1 MKDTKTAVA
10 TCVAVLFAAVAAFA
24 DDASKLKPIVHHI
37 AAPREY
43 VDLGGEWEMAKYPNK
58 VETYKDADGKD
69 ARRIID
75 PALSEV
81 LAKAQKWT
89 KVTVPGIHEPGNDK
103 QNVYLKRTVDIPGAW
118 IGRRLKLH
126 FERNYQTFLVAV
138 NGVDCGKYRTWGVPT
153 DVDITK
159 GVKAGA
165 NEIVVTIWN
174 DGARRDWKSACD
186 WRPGWSDGQCGIRL
200 PVHLE
205 VMDKVYI
212 ADVIQSAVVNPTN
225 AAGNV
230 FNAIVVVKNDTD
242 AAREVEVKAEVK
254 GEWTAAP
261 QKVTVPAH
269 GAAEAK
275 ISQVWPGV
283 RYWTPDTP
291 NLYFCDVSLAERATP
306 LQGAG
311 NAGESLAPRAVD
323 AFRRRFGFCQVTIA
337 KDRLL
342 FNGNPVMLRRGSSGE
357 GAYDKGDKFRIFAQN
372 RRNGSVGARLWNN
385 WERACDAA
393 DEFGYFFTPVASQ
406 GWGSANRDQE
416 KFWPVYEQHLKEFV
430 EALRHHPCILYWCAS
445 NEFGTIYGG
454 NEGGPKEGPTQ
465 KNQVRVQS
473 KITVFDR
480 GGARPWEACG
490 EVEVGYPVKGNHG
503 PAPIRSYHY
512 PISYCGDGNELP
524 EAAYWYD
531 KGSPVPWQRIAT
543 RDKPTSISED
553 LYHGMAD
560 QHLGMS
566 RFGGDQIYTPE
577 GYAKAMKWAGTTV
590 AEGLY
595 AAGITTWEPWVFWPD
610 RKNNKLYE
618 GRSIHPDYLVALRD
632 FNRSLRSGVAESRT
646 VYLYNQNFRTVEAD
660 FRRTFKMNGHVFA
673 ATNEMVKLTPGC
685 KIEQRLVIP
694 TPVVKAPT
702 KIEVE
707 VMLRGPGPHYAFPM
721 LEKRTFEFTVYPEE
735 KAYDGGAKC
744 ALVAAADS
752 PLAMRGKWTKGVYAL
767 ATEAVD
773 SGAKRIVVAKDLT
786 VAEGRALEEFVED
799 GGRVLILEAGEN
811 GWTPIDLVF
820 RRGVSMAFRRDDTAM
835 PGVGEEMMRVWRG
848 DSALGGASYPK
859 PAEDARILWDCGHKD
874 GLDSFMVGWVYRDEG
889 AYLLCQMP
897 VLSRL
902 DSEPAAGFVLKSVLK
917 EFEREI
923 KVPEKSLYFAGGEE
937 MRETLVKAGIPLTDS
952 FRKAGAVWIDVPTN
966 GLDAATRETLE
977 KAVDKEKTVIVSG
990 LRTDNAT
997 DLLAKWGLSAFLPLA
1012 YESGT
1017 HGYRVDTGVQ
1027 WVTRTD
1033 NIGLFAGICNDDLF
1047 WRKAVG
1053 MDGWGYSC
1061 YSEGR
1066 EPPVIYDRKK
1076 GPTMSAAFAVLAAD
1090 PDSPCRLRTRPAT
1103 VAEAPL
1109 GDEGARIVFTTLDL
1123 AGNLPKATAKMSRV
1137 IRTWLNNCGV
1147 KTSEPK
1153 PVVELEPLEIVG
1165 SFNRAL
1171 WHDPLNAKPDG
1182 TFEPKGWVEG
1192 VDKLNDMR
1200 FFPVNLCGWSVAA
1213 NNMCPREPWPT
1224 MPMRLGPVTFRLQI
1238 EDPSR
1243 TGSKACLVIDPGET
1257 LTVTLPKPVKASRL
1271 WFLGCC
1277 GDPKPLAVEMR
1288 VNGTDAPLVFTRGD
1302 HFGIYRWNDSVKS
1315 GVIGWTG
1322 HTMKDSMAS
1331 LYVWPAENPLPD
1343 KEIRTL
1349 TFKNTVNPSD
1359 PKAANAFVLLGLT
1372 AERTVK

>member
-1 MKDTKTAVA
+1 MNGKVLVVAAGAVVGLA
-10 TCVAVLFAAVAAFA
+10 GAAVAAGA
-24 DDASKLKPIVHHI
+24 DSGRSRLAPIVHHI

-43 VDLGGEWEMAKYPNK
+43 VDLCGEWEWGHYPNA
-58 VETYKDADGKD
+58 VERYTDANGKKRKRITEPAVAEAVAGIKTWKKTLVPGTLGLWGDEKDAYM
-69 ARRIID
+69 RRTFEV
-75 PALSEV
+75 PA
-81 LAKAQKWT
+81 
-89 KVTVPGIHEPGNDK
+89 
-103 QNVYLKRTVDIPGAW
+103 AW
-118 IGRRLKLH
+118 IGKRMKLH
-126 FERNYQTFLVAV
+126 FELAYQTFTVVV
-138 NGVDCGKYRTWGVPT
+138 NGIDCGFYRRWGVPT
-153 DVDITK
+153 DVDVTK
-159 GVKAGA
+159 AVKAGK
-165 NEIVVTIWN
+165 NEIVVVLREDGERHTWE
-174 DGARRDWKSACD
+174 DGALTPK
-186 WRPGWSDGQCGIRL
+186 PGWDGGLNGIQR

-230 FNAIVVVKNDTD
+230 FNAIVVVRNDTD

-254 GEWTAAP
+254 GEWIAAP

-269 GAAEAK
+269 GTAEAK

-283 RYWTPDTP
+283 KYWTPDTP
-291 NLYFCDVSLAERATP
+291 NLYFCDVSI
-306 LQGAG
+306 GA
-311 NAGESLAPRAVD
+311 D

-342 FNGNPVMLRRGSSGE
+342 FNGNPVMLRRG
-357 GAYDKGDKFRIFAQN
+357 GAGGNSADKGDLFRSFARN
-372 RRNGSVGARLWNN
+372 RRNGSVGARLWFD
-385 WERACDAA
+385 WERRCDAA

-406 GWGSANRDQE
+406 GWGSAYRNQE
-416 KFWPVYEQHLKEFV
+416 KFWPLYTQHLKEFV
-430 EALRHHPCILYWCAS
+430 EALRNHPCVLYWCAS

-454 NEGGPKEGPTQ
+454 NEGGPLEGPTQ
-465 KNQVRVQS
+465 KRQAAAQS
-473 KITVFDR
+473 QITVFDR

-531 KGSPVPWQRIAT
+531 KGFPTPWQRIAT

-566 RFGGDQIYTPE
+566 RFGGDGIYTPE
-577 GYAKAMKWAGTTV
+577 GYAKAMKWAGTTI

-618 GRSIHPDYLVALRD
+618 GRSIHPDYVVALRD

-646 VYLYNQNFRTVEAD
+646 VYLYNQNFRTIKAD
-660 FRRTFKMNGHVFA
+660 FRRTFKMNGLVFA
-673 ATNEMVKLTPGC
+673 VTNEMVKLTPGC
-685 KIEQRLVIP
+685 KIEQQLVIP

-702 KIEVE
+702 KIEIE
-707 VMLRGPGPHYAFPM
+707 VKLRGPGPHYDFEL

-752 PLAMRGKWTKGVYAL
+752 PLATRGTWTKGVHAS
-767 ATEAVD
+767 AVDAVD
-773 SGAKRIVVAKDLT
+773 SGAKRIVVAKDLS
-786 VAEGRALEEFVED
+786 VAEGSALEAFVED

-902 DSEPAAGFVLKSVLK
+902 DSEPAAGFVLKSVLR
-917 EFEREI
+917 EFERGVD
-923 KVPEKSLYFAGGEE
+923 VPEKSLYFAGGEE
-937 MRETLVKAGIPLTDS
+937 MRETLAKAGIPLTDS
-952 FRKAGAVWIDVPTN
+952 FRKAEVVWIDVPTN
-966 GLDAATRETLE
+966 GLNAVTRETLE

-990 LRTDNAT
+990 IRTDNAT
-997 DLLAKWGLSAFLPLA
+997 ELLAKWGLSAFVPLA
-1012 YESGT
+1012 YTSGT
-1017 HGYRVDTGVQ
+1017 NGHRVDTGVQ
-1027 WVTRTD
+1027 WVTRVD
-1033 NIGLFAGICNDDLF
+1033 NLGLFAGICNDDLF
-1047 WRKAVG
+1047 WRGANG
-1053 MDGWGYSC
+1053 MDSWGYRC
-1061 YSEGR
+1061 YSEGH
-1066 EPPVIYDRKK
+1066 EKPLIYDRNK

-1090 PDSPCRLRTRPAT
+1090 PDSPCRLRTEPAA

-1109 GDEGARIVFTTLDL
+1109 GDEGARIVFTTLNL
-1123 AGNLPKATAKMSRV
+1123 VGNFPKATAKMSRF

-1153 PVVELEPLEIVG
+1153 PVVEVEPLEIVG

-1171 WHDPLNAKPDG
+1171 WHDPLNEKPDG

-1224 MPMRLGPVTFRLQI
+1224 MPMRMGPVPFRLQI

-1243 TGSKACLVIDPGET
+1243 TGSKACLVVDPGEE
-1257 LTVTLPKPVKASRL
+1257 LTVTLPKPVRASRL
-1271 WFLGCC
+1271 WFLGCS
-1277 GDPKPLAVEMR
+1277 GDVSPLAVEMR
-1288 VNGTDAPLVFTRGD
+1288 VNGKGDPLVFTRGD
-1302 HFGIYRWNDSVKS
+1302 HFGIYRWNDSVKT

-1331 LYVWPAENPLPD
+1331 LYVWPAANPTPD
-1343 KEIRTL
+1343 EEIRTL
-1349 TFKNTVNPSD
+1349 TFKNTVDPSN

-1372 AERTVK
+1372 AERRAE

>member
-24 DDASKLKPIVHHI
+24 DDASKLKPIVHHV

-43 VDLGGEWEMAKYPNK
+43 VDLGGEWEWGQYPNA
-58 VETYKDADGKD
+58 VERYTDANGKKRKRITEPAVAEAVAGIKQWKKALVPGTLGLWGDEKDAYM
-69 ARRIID
+69 RRTF
-75 PALSEV
+75 EV
-81 LAKAQKWT
+81 
-89 KVTVPGIHEPGNDK
+89 PS
-103 QNVYLKRTVDIPGAW
+103 AW
-118 IGRRLKLH
+118 IGRRMKLH
-126 FERNYQTFLVAV
+126 FELAYQTFTVVV
-138 NGVDCGKYRTWGVPT
+138 NGIDCGFYRRWGVPT
-153 DVDITK
+153 DVDVTK
-159 GVKAGA
+159 AVKAGK
-165 NEIVVTIWN
+165 NEIVVVLREDGERHTWE
-174 DGARRDWKSACD
+174 DGALTPKA
-186 WRPGWSDGQCGIRL
+186 GWGGGLNGIQR

-205 VMDKVYI
+205 VMDKVYV

-230 FNAIVVVKNDTD
+230 FNAIVVVRNDTD

-254 GEWTAAP
+254 GEWIAAP

-269 GAAEAK
+269 GTAEAK

-291 NLYFCDVSLAERATP
+291 NLYFCDVSID
-306 LQGAG
+306 G
-311 NAGESLAPRAVD
+311 D

-342 FNGNPVMLRRGSSGE
+342 FNGNPVMLRRGGSGSDS
-357 GAYDKGDKFRIFAQN
+357 ADKGDLFRSFAQN
-372 RRNGSVGARLWNN
+372 RRNGSVGARLWFD
-385 WERACDAA
+385 WERRCDAA

-406 GWGSANRDQE
+406 GWGSAYRNQE
-416 KFWPVYEQHLKEFV
+416 KFWPLYTQHLKEFV
-430 EALRHHPCILYWCAS
+430 EALRNHPCVLYWCAS

-454 NEGGPKEGPTQ
+454 NEGGPLEGPTQ
-465 KNQVRVQS
+465 KRQVAAQS
-473 KITVFDR
+473 QITVFDR
-480 GGARPWEACG
+480 GGSRPWEACG

-531 KGSPVPWQRIAT
+531 KGSPAPWQRIAT
-543 RDKPTSISED
+543 HDKPTSISED

-595 AAGITTWEPWVFWPD
+595 AAGITTWEPWVFWPEN
-610 RKNNKLYE
+610 RNNKLYE
-618 GRSIHPDYLVALRD
+618 GRSVHPDYVVALRD

-646 VYLYNQNFRTVEAD
+646 VYLYNQNFLAVEAD

-721 LEKRTFEFTVYPEE
+721 LEKRTFEFTAYPEE
-735 KAYDGGAKC
+735 KAFDGGAKC

-752 PLAMRGKWTKGVYAL
+752 PLATRGKWTKGVHAS
-767 ATEAVD
+767 AVDAVD
-773 SGAKRIVVAKDLT
+773 SGAKRIVVAKDLS
-786 VAEGRALEEFVED
+786 VAEGRALEAFVED
-799 GGRVLILEAGEN
+799 GGRVLVIEAGES

-820 RRGVSMAFRRDDTAM
+820 RRGVSMAFRRDDAAM
-835 PGVGEEMMRVWRG
+835 PEVGEEMMRVWRG
-848 DSALGGASYPK
+848 DSALGGASYLK

-874 GLDSFMVGWVYRDEG
+874 GLDSFMVGWVYRNEG

-923 KVPEKSLYFAGGEE
+923 EAPGKSLYFAGGEE
-937 MRETLVKAGIPLTDS
+937 MRGTLAKAGIPLTDS
-952 FRKAGAVWIDVPTN
+952 FRKAGVVWIDVPTN

-977 KAVDKEKTVIVSG
+977 KAVDKEKTVFVSG
-990 LRTDNAT
+990 IRTDNAT
-997 DLLAKWGLSAFLPLA
+997 ELLAKWGLSAFVPFA
-1012 YESGT
+1012 YMSGT
-1017 HGYRVDTGVQ
+1017 NGRRVDTGVQ
-1027 WVTRTD
+1027 WVTRVD
-1033 NIGLFAGICNDDLF
+1033 NLGLFAGICNDDLF
-1047 WRKAVG
+1047 WRKEVG

-1090 PDSPCRLRTRPAT
+1090 PDSPCRLRTRPAA

-1171 WHDPLNAKPDG
+1171 WHDPLNEKPDG

-1224 MPMRLGPVTFRLQI
+1224 MPMRMGPAPFRLQI

-1243 TGSKACLVIDPGET
+1243 TGSKACLVVDPGEE
-1257 LTVTLPKPVKASRL
+1257 LTVTLPKPVKADRL
-1271 WFLGCC
+1271 WFLGCS
-1277 GDPKPLAVEMR
+1277 GDVKPLAVEMR
-1288 VNGTDAPLVFTRGD
+1288 VNGKGDPLVFTRGD
-1302 HFGIYRWNDSVKS
+1302 HFGIYRWNDSVKT

-1343 KEIRTL
+1343 EEVRTL
-1349 TFKNTVNPSD
+1349 TFKNTVDPSD

-1372 AERTVK
+1372 AERKAK